1 MNTENLYEILDVA
14 ENATQDDIKKKYRK
28 LAKENHPDAGGN
40 EEKFKKISLAYD
52 VLGDEQKRR
61 QYDQNKNNPYGQG
74 FNFNDLY
81 NSMFG
86 QRAQQQKPVH
96 TSNITVP
103 VGVLASYRGG
113 KQTLTY
119 RRQTKCEPCNG
130 TGGEKIS
137 CPTCNGS
144 GVVIRQIGTGMFVQI
159 VQTACESCS
168 GKGFRFKE
176 VCYVC
181 AGNSANTEMK
191 TLDISLPHG
200 VDNGQFLKLTGMGD
214 YRNGVYGD
222 LIIRID
228 LKPENNFDKIGN
240 NLIYNSYMTLDDLK
254 EGTINV
260 PHPDGSLSVKLPV
273 NIDTSIPLRVKLK
286 GFKLETV
293 GDLIVNQYL
302 KYKRD

>member
-14 ENATQDDIKKKYRK
+14 ENATQDEIKKKYRK

-52 VLGDEQKRR
+52 VLGDGQKRR
-61 QYDQNKNNPYGQG
+61 EYDQNKNNPYGQG

-86 QRAQQQKPVH
+86 QRSQQQKPVH

-103 VGVLASYRGG
+103 VGVLSSFRGG

-119 RRQTKCEPCNG
+119 RRQTKCDPCNG

-159 VQTACESCS
+159 VQTACESCL
-168 GKGFRFKE
+168 GKGFKFKE
-176 VCYVC
+176 VCHICV
-181 AGNSANTEMK
+181 GNSSNTEMK

-200 VDNGQFLKLTGMGD
+200 VDNGQFLKLTGRGD
-214 YRNGVYGD
+214 YRNGINGD

-240 NLIYNSYMTLDDLK
+240 NLIYNAYMTLEDLK

-260 PHPDGSLSVKLPV
+260 PHPDGLLSVKLPN

-293 GDLIVNQYL
+293 GDLIVNQFV